1 MRRWTA
7 RGLYLRDN
15 RRVYSLLSSG
25 ESYGT
30 RYEAA
35 RRAVE
40 GHAKG
45 WSFAPLKFIATLA
58 STLSGIPGGMFAP
71 SLAVGAG
78 IGNVIASCWGWGPS
92 FS

>member
-1 MRRWTA
+1 M
-7 RGLYLRDN
+7 
-15 RRVYSLLSSG
+15 
-25 ESYGT
+25 
-30 RYEAA
+30 
-35 RRAVE
+35 E